1 MKAIN
6 NVLPQK
12 GFITYSSVGLRL
24 KDNNIAATV
33 YTSQITI
40 VFFII

>member
-12 GFITYSSVGLRL
+12 GFITHSSVGLRL

-33 YTSQITI
+33 YVSQIII
-40 VFFII
+40 VFLII